1 MKAILEF
8 TLPKDS
14 YEHRLAINAGAWV
27 SAIHEID
34 QWLRGIAK
42 HGTESKIE
50 VSYVRAKL
58 YEELNA
64 RGLEFE

>member
-8 TLPKDS
+8 DLPAES
-14 YEHRLAINAGAWV
+14 VEHRTALNGSAWAGAMY
-27 SAIHEID
+27 ELD
-34 QWLRGIAK
+34 QWLRGINK
-42 HGTESKIE
+42 HGPESKIE
-50 VSYVRAKL
+50 VSEVRGKL